1 MGEYIWE
8 TTAEIDKALALRVK
22 AIRKRKGY
30 TQKELADKANVSYG
44 SLKLFEQTGDISLKS
59 LTKIAS
65 ELGIV
70 GEIKQLFTQ
79 VPYMSLE
86 EI

>member
-22 AIRKRKGY
+22 AIRKRTGY